1 MDGIKSNSPHHP
13 SSTAHRSLQKSTT
26 LNRKFVKKPASTRV
40 IKSSEKAALA
50 AERRAQLAAEL
61 NRKHLLAIQ
70 QKTSAPAK
78 KSPTPAEKPAAHPIQ
93 ASVNSRRATTSAP
106 PQQLNARQLKE
117 QAVKRALASVQH
129 LSPKQA
135 TLVEEQMAEIIGPKK
150 RFWRRKKF
158 VLTLAISV
166 VSVAFL
172 GFLVYRNLPDIIS
185 QVTARSSG
193 IEASTPAY
201 MPKGYYRESIYS
213 EKSGKITLT
222 YVNSDSDQGSFT
234 ITQEKSSWNTA
245 ALLTNFVKPTW
256 DNNYST
262 TREGGLTIYISGS
275 NAAWVNGGIFYL
287 IEASSNNLTMSDL
300 HDIAISI

>member
-1 MDGIKSNSPHHP
+1 MDGIKSKSPHHP

-26 LNRKFVKKPASTRV
+26 LNRKFVKKPSSTRV
-40 IKSSEKAALA
+40 IKSSERAALA

-70 QKTSAPAK
+70 QKTSAPVK
-78 KSPTPAEKPAAHPIQ
+78 KSPAPAEKPTAHPIQ
-93 ASVNSRRATTSAP
+93 ASANARRTAP
-106 PQQLNARQLKE
+106 PPPRQLTARQLKE
-117 QAVKRALASVQH
+117 QAVRRALDSVQH

-135 TLVEEQMAEIIGPKK
+135 TIVEEQMAEIIGPKK
-150 RFWRRKKF
+150 HFWRRKKF

-201 MPKGYYRESIYS
+201 MPKGYYRESISS

-222 YVNSDSDQGSFT
+222 YVNSDSEQGSFT

-287 IEASSNNLTMSDL
+287 IEASNNNLTMSDL